1 MIEIPFEVIE
11 RFAMRNDIS
20 IETSIRLHQI
30 VVEFLDKE
38 GTNSPN
44 PLIDEVWH
52 EFILHTKIY
61 KNFCIERYGKYINH
75 NPTSMKSKGDGKI
88 LNLLNNKKYL
98 SEVTVNEFSTIN
110 NYNDC
115 NPDSEPSGDEDTS
128 GTPTCDTQ

>member
-115 NPDSEPSGDEDTS
+115 NQYWWTNVLLEYIIECRLTG
-128 GTPTCDTQ
+128 